1 MFEENDSYLSKL
13 SITEKAERREEQRR
27 NNDGSLPKYTPT
39 PSDRAANLFQPQT
52 IEYRIDADTDE
63 LEPAKTYSRAQFLQR
78 LLYYSVG
85 AGTAMLYNSFTT
97 TDEQPDAQTETKD
110 EVLKLL
116 NARAAKLQKDAAE
129 AQKALQFLEDNLLH
143 LVTNNYE
150 LNKGGT
156 IQLTGTYI
164 IARST
169 QGAPFI
175 VNERDG
181 QILTLRPGI
190 NIITMQDLCTIN
202 IPFTEDG
209 FHIYNLSSLRILLE
223 KQRPNILIKILD
235 ELNTRYPQQFWNLN
249 EYSYD
254 EFTSK
259 VLTMDAAEAR
269 SIDLQTKN
277 QNCECGPDEALRIML
292 EHINNQW

>member
-116 NARAAKLQKDAAE
+116 NARAAKLQKD
-129 AQKALQFLEDNLLH
+129 
-143 LVTNNYE
+143 
-150 LNKGGT
+150 
-156 IQLTGTYI
+156 
-164 IARST
+164 
-169 QGAPFI
+169 
-175 VNERDG
+175 
-181 QILTLRPGI
+181 
-190 NIITMQDLCTIN
+190 
-202 IPFTEDG
+202 
-209 FHIYNLSSLRILLE
+209 
-223 KQRPNILIKILD
+223 
-235 ELNTRYPQQFWNLN
+235 
-249 EYSYD
+249 
-254 EFTSK
+254 
-259 VLTMDAAEAR
+259 
-269 SIDLQTKN
+269 
-277 QNCECGPDEALRIML
+277 
-292 EHINNQW
+292 